1 VDEYERVFIIETNPS
16 LPLDLEAVCITI
28 SKQQL
33 QTKCVT
39 VGLGGRRK
47 VDPTSHHCEKF
58 GLNSTKKID

>member
-1 VDEYERVFIIETNPS
+1 
-16 LPLDLEAVCITI
+16 
-28 SKQQL
+28 L

-58 GLNSTKKID
+58 GLNSTKNDCRLTKFNLL